1 MLQRRHSFAV
11 PLWGMAG
18 VLAAVTACAE
28 PPAREIHPGESVGPI
43 TGETTP
49 EELRRAF
56 PPGTVAFTDVAL
68 GEGFTRPGAVV
79 YPNDEMRRLEV
90 LWTDTLKAPRA
101 EMVVLRGD
109 SSEWKT
115 ADGLTLGTTLA
126 ELERLNG
133 IAFRL
138 TGFGW
143 DYSGTVVDW
152 NGGRL
157 APDSGASHKLVVRLL
172 PDDAADVPS
181 HLLGDRDFASDDSAM
196 AALAPHVAE
205 IYVRLR

>member
-1 MLQRRHSFAV
+1 MLQRRHTIAL
-11 PLWGMAG
+11 PRWGLAG
-18 VLAAVTACAE
+18 LISLAACAE
-28 PPAREIHPGESVGPI
+28 APTRDINPGRNVGPI
-43 TGETTP
+43 SGQTTQ

-56 PPGTVAFTDVAL
+56 PSGAVAFTDVAL

-79 YPNDEMRRLEV
+79 YPDDDALRLEV
-90 LWTDTLKAPRA
+90 LWTDTLEVPRA

-109 SSEWKT
+109 TSAWHT
-115 ADGLTLGTTLA
+115 PDGLSLGTTLA
-126 ELERLNG
+126 ELESING
-133 IAFRL
+133 RPFRL

-157 APDSGASHKLVVRLL
+157 APDSGSHRLVVRLL
-172 PDDAADVPS
+172 PDDADDVPS
-181 HLLGDRDFASDDSAM
+181 RLLGDSDFASDDSAM
-196 AALAPHVAE
+196 AVLAPHVTE